1 MSRFRRG
8 GGSRLKD
15 FLPVLLLICV
25 IGFIVLFPA
34 IVTQQRYISL
44 AVTAAIFSTAAYG
57 LFFLFSQSG
66 QLSVAHGALMG
77 LGGYT
82 AALLQIHYDV
92 GFWLALPVA
101 IMVCVFGGFL
111 LALPS
116 MRVSGHYF
124 LIVTFAFAQFFVLT
138 GNNWVELTKGRDGLI
153 VRENPNGLGVLNL
166 RNIEDFYYL
175 AAGFLLMTIAAVAL
189 LRRTTFCRTLRA
201 SRENE
206 ALAQAMG
213 MNVQRSRFIAFAISG
228 VFPAIAGCLYVYQL
242 HQIEPNTF
250 GIVTGVNL
258 ILMLILGG
266 GQVLF
271 GPLVGAATYTFLPEF
286 IGLSPNMSRT
296 VFGALLVASI
306 LILKKGVAGT
316 LQELP
321 GQTYHAIPTLVHVL
335 RSKSSADSGA
345 AEGDEPRIEA

>member
-1 MSRFRRG
+1 VKFAIPRTARG
-8 GGSRLKD
+8 VKD
-15 FLPVLLLICV
+15 VLAVALMIAMLA
-25 IGFIVLFPA
+25 FIVFFPT

-44 AVTAAIFSTAAYG
+44 AITVAIFATAAYG

-82 AALLQIHYDV
+82 AALLQIHYEV

-101 IMVCVFGGFL
+101 IAVCVFAGFV

-116 MRVSGHYF
+116 IRVSGHYF

-138 GNNWVELTKGRDGLI
+138 GNNWIELTKGRDGLI
-153 VRENPNGLGVLNL
+153 VRENPDGFGLLNL
-166 RNIEDFYYL
+166 RNSEDFYYL
-175 AAGFLLMTIAAVAL
+175 TAGFLLLTILIVSL

-201 SRENE
+201 ARENE
-206 ALAQAMG
+206 PLAQAMG
-213 MNVQRSRFIAFAISG
+213 MDVQRARFIAFAISG
-228 VFPAIAGCLYVYQL
+228 IFPAIAGCLYVYQL
-242 HQIEPNTF
+242 HHIEPNTF

-266 GQVLF
+266 GQVLL
-271 GPLVGAATYTFLPEF
+271 GPLIGSATYTFLPEF

-296 VFGALLVASI
+296 VFGGLLVVSI

-316 LQELP
+316 VQEFLEKGFLLIASLP
-321 GQTYHAIPTLVHVL
+321 HML
-335 RSKSSADSGA
+335 RSKPVEAA
-345 AEGDEPRIEA
+345 AEAPDPVAKA